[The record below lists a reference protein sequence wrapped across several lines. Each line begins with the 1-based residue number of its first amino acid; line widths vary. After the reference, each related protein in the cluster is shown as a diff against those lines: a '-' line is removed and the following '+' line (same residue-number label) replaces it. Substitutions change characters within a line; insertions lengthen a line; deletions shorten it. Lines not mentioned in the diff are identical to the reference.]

1 MKLFE
6 LEDEFIKNPNFENVT
21 NYLGALNKI
30 IYGINP
36 YEKSKKIAIDYQDE
50 ETELQVQR
58 SLEEDMEETLCGK
71 PHNNG
76 DDRVEGCSTG
86 ECISLKLNL

>member
-36 YEKSKKIAIDYQDE
+36 YPKKLDINYEDM
-50 ETELQVQR
+50 ETDIQIQR
-58 SLEEDMEETLCGK
+58 SLEEDMEETLCEK

-76 DDRVEGCSTG
+76 DDRPEACN
-86 ECISLKLNL
+86 ECMAIKLGI